1 MTDAPPNNHRQA
13 LIALVF
19 LSVIW
24 GYNWVVMKEAL
35 QYIPPFAFAALRT
48 IPGAL
53 LLFAAMLVK
62 RQPLMPRAP
71 WRLLALGIFQTV
83 GFTAFSCAALVEGG
97 AGKTA
102 VLAFTMP
109 FWTLFLAWPLL
120 GEKVRGS
127 QWLVVMLALAGMGL
141 VLEPWN
147 LNTPLTAKLLAVG
160 AGATWAIGA
169 IIAKRLRQQVAIHV
183 LSMTAWQMLFGG
195 IGLSLLAWL
204 ANEPAIAWNGYLATR
219 LLYNIVLVTAIGWL
233 IWLYILAQLPA
244 GTAGLSVLAIPLIGL
259 LASRWQLHEG
269 ATLSEFAGISLI
281 AASLCVLAWRNLKS

>member
-1 MTDAPPNNHRQA
+1 MTTTDRSTHRRAMIA
-13 LIALVF
+13 LIF
-19 LSVIW
+19 LSLIW
-24 GYNWVVMKEAL
+24 GYNWVIMKEAL
-35 QYIPPFAFAALRT
+35 SYAPPFAFAALRT

-53 LLFAAMLVK
+53 LLFAAMVIK
-62 RQPLMPRAP
+62 RQPLEPQAP
-71 WRLLALGIFQTV
+71 LGLFALGIFQTV

-127 QWLVVMLALAGMGL
+127 QWLVVVLALTGMSL

-147 LNTPLTAKLLAVG
+147 MNSPLSAKLLAVG

-169 IIAKRLRQQVAIHV
+169 IIAKRLRQQVAINV

-195 IGLSLLAWL
+195 IALTALAWL
-204 ANEPAIAWNGYLATR
+204 ANEPAVVWNAYLASR

-233 IWLYILAQLPA
+233 IWLYILSQLPA

-259 LASRWQLHEG
+259 IASRWQLHEG
-269 ATLSEFAGISLI
+269 ASPSELTGMLLI
-281 AASLCVLAWRNLKS
+281 AASLTVLAWRNLKN